1 MNLSELL
8 LEYEPLQGRDRVWL
22 ILYHMYLE
30 ESLAQ
35 NECCLYNHLPPP
47 PYPDTQNMGSGP
59 RQRNQNGDI
68 PEILLM
74 KKYAEIGVI
83 QETCIF

>member
-1 MNLSELL
+1 MTLHYHVRLTFLASLMNLSELL

-35 NECCLYNHLPPP
+35 NECCLYNHLPQPP
-47 PYPDTQNMGSGP
+47 
-59 RQRNQNGDI
+59 
-68 PEILLM
+68 
-74 KKYAEIGVI
+74 
-83 QETCIF
+83 